1 MARIGFHTWEKRTTP
16 SVRSPFVM
24 ACCSIVVLCASVTA
38 QDQSTGHDANVWVPA
53 MKRVNATFSGEQ
65 GTLALFGD
73 SITASKAFCF
83 GLQYAPDGDDRE
95 MLQAL
100 GLVKSY
106 MLQDC

>member
-1 MARIGFHTWEKRTTP
+1 MTRECI
-16 SVRSPFVM
+16 RSQ
-24 ACCSIVVLCASVTA
+24 AASVSRVGLFGAASFLLVAWCCTLAAA
-38 QDQSTGHDANVWVPA
+38 QDADAGPGARVWVPA
-53 MKRVNATFSGEQ
+53 MKMVHERFTGEQ